1 MKIPACLLLAALLV
15 GCTPVQRDS
24 SAREW
29 ARSECNR
36 VIDAADRERCM
47 KRVDDTYGSAT
58 PERREPPK
66 R

>member
-1 MKIPACLLLAALLV
+1 MRASACLLITIALSA
-15 GCTPVQRDS
+15 CTAIQRDS

-47 KRVDDTYGSAT
+47 KRVDDTYGSGT
-58 PERREPPK
+58 PERRELP
-66 R
+66 RR